1 MHCWLHN
8 NHEDYHFWFPNGI
21 IYMIPTLWHHLKN
34 SRSIRSS
41 NLMEKQRKLRQ
52 ASLAQNA
59 MTLIG
64 LGMRRSVGLPLNITQ
79 GARLLLPW
87 TIPQNFF
94 NINSNNN
101 NINIFNQGK
110 PVLQQ
115 KLLSRGALLDN

>member
-21 IYMIPTLWHHLKN
+21 IYMIPTLWHHLIK

-79 GARLLLPW
+79 GARL
-87 TIPQNFF
+87 
-94 NINSNNN
+94 NSNNN

-115 KLLSRGALLDN
+115 KLLSRGALDN